1 MSSPVPPETASI
13 LRDPRAISLLMT
25 ASLAVMAAA
34 AISPA
39 LPGLAARFAS
49 HPDAAFLTRLLV
61 PAPALAIVLFAS
73 MAGWIA
79 DRFGRRWPMLIG
91 LALFS
96 LAGSAGLYLPDLNL
110 ILVSRFVLG
119 IGMALIMTAETALV
133 GDYFTGPRR
142 SVFTGWQIA
151 ATNFGGF
158 LFIALASW
166 FAGFSPRLAFAVYLL
181 PALYIP
187 YVWYAIKPSSV
198 VSQAAS
204 LPAGEAR
211 PERAL
216 WQVLVLGIA
225 LLTLLS
231 VMGFFVMPTQFPF
244 FAAGLGYEAAST
256 TGLALGA
263 LTLVGGGGCA
273 GQWMAVAADRHQR
286 YAGAGLR
293 VDGRRILAAGAGAKS
308 GNGPCGCCRSR
319 CRVFDASAWLHSA
332 DPECCPGAAAGICL
346 RDADNR
352 DVSWTVPVTGCLQ
365 SADCKFWL
373 RCDICGNSRAVP
385 GCDDCGRPV
394 AGRILSSG
402 RSCPTAATGGVS
414 RLRQADIDMQ

>member
-1 MSSPVPPETASI
+1 MSSPVPPESASI

-79 DRFGRRWPMLIG
+79 DRFGRRGPMLIG

-244 FAAGLGYEAAST
+244 FAADLGYEVAST

-263 LTLVGGGGCA
+263 LTLVGG
-273 GQWMAVAADRHQR
+273 AA
-286 YAGAGLR
+286 ALANGWLS
-293 VDGRRILAAGAGAKS
+293 RRIGISGTLALGFGLMAGG
-308 GNGPCGCCRSR
+308 
-319 CRVFDASAWLHSA
+319 FWLLA
-332 DPECCPGAAAGICL
+332 LAPNLGMVLAGAAAVGAGFSTL
-346 RDADNR
+346 RPGFILLTLSAAPAQR
-352 DVSWTVPVTGCLQ
+352 RGFASGMLTTGMFLGQFLSPVVFSPLIASFGYAATIAATAGL
-365 SADCKFWL
+365 FL
-373 RCDICGNSRAVP
+373 
-385 GCDDCGRPV
+385 V
-394 AGRILSSG
+394 AM
-402 RSCPTAATGGVS
+402 TAAGLLQVVFSLPGGTA
-414 RLRQADIDMQ
+414 RLRPPAE